1 MNFPYQCMC
10 KNSGVSQGV
19 AYGNVVV
26 KCHHQQDPRLVN
38 ESGREEEYLTNAAIQ
53 GELSSMEPEDRQGLR
68 DSAHG
73 EDKVCSGQHAE
84 EEVHGFVEAALGEDN
99 EDEQAVPKQGDDI
112 GNEEGDGDPHMLV
125 LKARDAHKV
134 EDCVANTSRVK
145 DSHTWSR

>member
-1 MNFPYQCMC
+1 M
-10 KNSGVSQGV
+10 
-19 AYGNVVV
+19 
-26 KCHHQQDPRLVN
+26 D
-38 ESGREEEYLTNAAIQ
+38 EEELSDAAIQ
-53 GELSSMEPEDRQGLR
+53 GDLPRIEPEDGQSLR
-68 DSAHG
+68 DCACG
-73 EDKVCSGQHAE
+73 EDKVYSGQHAE
-84 EEVHGFVEAALGEDN
+84 DEVHGFVEAALGEDN

>member
-1 MNFPYQCMC
+1 M
-10 KNSGVSQGV
+10 
-19 AYGNVVV
+19 
-26 KCHHQQDPRLVN
+26 D
-38 ESGREEEYLTNAAIQ
+38 EEELSDAAIQ
-53 GELSSMEPEDRQGLR
+53 GDLPSMEPEDGQGLR
-68 DSAHG
+68 DCARR
-73 EDKVCSGQHAE
+73 EDNVCSSQHAE

>member
-1 MNFPYQCMC
+1 M
-10 KNSGVSQGV
+10 
-19 AYGNVVV
+19 
-26 KCHHQQDPRLVN
+26 D
-38 ESGREEEYLTNAAIQ
+38 EEKLSDAVIQ
-53 GELSSMEPEDRQGLR
+53 GDLLHIEPENGQGLR
-68 DSAHG
+68 DCACG
-73 EDKVCSGQHAE
+73 EDKVCSSQHTE
-84 EEVHGFVEAALGEDN
+84 EEVHGFMEAPFHEDN